1 MLSYRNIIIALL
13 AIQFSTAP
21 ASAQPKQAPETAAWP
36 QPDVNRLPPGIWKD
50 AVLYGH
56 KLIVETYNLVG
67 PEIADKA
74 KRYSGNNLACQNC
87 HLDGGRQ
94 RFALSFI
101 GVYGAFPAYMAREN
115 EVRTLE
121 DRINGCFERSMN
133 GRALPVDGK
142 EMKSL
147 VAYIQF
153 LSTGVPVGTNTVGRG
168 VPPLPLLT
176 RAADPKRGGSL
187 YQNNCA
193 SCHQAHGQG
202 VRNGVKGDA
211 KGYQYPPLWGPD
223 SFNDGAGM
231 HRLISSAGF
240 IHANMPFGT
249 NYDAPTLSV
258 EDAWDIAAYLNIQ
271 PRPMRP
277 HLDRDY
283 PNRSRKVV
291 DAPFPPFGD
300 QFPLKQHQ
308 LGPFQPILDAQKVSG
323 LSPR

>member
-1 MLSYRNIIIALL
+1 MLSRRNIIIVLL
-13 AIQFSTAP
+13 AVQFSTAP
-21 ASAQPKQAPETAAWP
+21 VMAQQKQALETTAWP
-36 QPDVNRLPPGIWKD
+36 QPDVSRLPPGVWKD
-50 AVLYGH
+50 VVLYGR
-56 KLIVETYNLVG
+56 KLIAETYNLVG

-74 KRYSGNNLACQNC
+74 KRYAGNNLACQNC

-94 RFALSFI
+94 RFALPLI

-133 GRALPVDGK
+133 GRTLPVGGK

-153 LSTGVPVGTNTVGRG
+153 LSTGVPVGTNVVGRS

-176 RAADPKRGGSL
+176 RAADSMRGKSL
-187 YQNNCA
+187 YQKNCA
-193 SCHQAHGQG
+193 SCHQPDGQG

-249 NYDAPTLSV
+249 TYKAPALSA
-258 EDAWDIAAYLNIQ
+258 EDSWDIAAYINSQ
-271 PRPMRP
+271 PRPKRG

-283 PNRSRKVV
+283 PDRSRKPA
-291 DAPFPPFGD
+291 DAPFPPFND
-300 QFPLKQHQ
+300 QFSLKQHR
-308 LGPFQPILDAQKVSG
+308 LGPFQPILDVQKISG
-323 LSPR
+323 KSAR

>member
-1 MLSYRNIIIALL
+1 MLSCRNIIFVLL
-13 AIQFSTAP
+13 AVQFGMAP
-21 ASAQPKQAPETAAWP
+21 AMAQQKQAPQNTTWP
-36 QPDVNRLPPGIWKD
+36 QPDLNRLPAGIWKD
-50 AVLYGH
+50 SVVYGH
-56 KLIVETYNLVG
+56 KLVVETYNLVG
-67 PEIADKA
+67 PEIADKT

-94 RFALSFI
+94 RFALPLV

-115 EVRTLE
+115 DVRTLE

-133 GRALPVDGK
+133 GRALPVEGK

-153 LSTGVPVGTNTVGRG
+153 LSAGVPVGANIVGRS

-176 RAADPKRGGSL
+176 RAADPRRGGSL

-193 SCHQAHGQG
+193 SCHQPDGRG
-202 VRNGVKGDA
+202 MRNGAKGDV

-249 NYDAPTLSV
+249 TYKAPALSAD
-258 EDAWDIAAYLNIQ
+258 DAWDIAAYINSQ
-271 PRPMRP
+271 PRPKRA

-283 PNRSRKVV
+283 PDRSRKPA
-291 DAPFPPFGD
+291 DAPFPPFDD
-300 QFPLKQHQ
+300 QFSLKQHQ
-308 LGPFQPILDAQKVSG
+308 LGPFQPIVDAHKASAK
-323 LSPR
+323 SAR